1 MTQLS
6 LLGLSGSLRRASNS
20 TAVLRGLQDA
30 LGLRAALDIF
40 PLLAIPLYN
49 EDDDAEHAPESVRA
63 LRSAIDASDGVIMIS
78 PEYNHGMS
86 GVLKNAFDWAS
97 RPYGLSVLKSKPVLT
112 MTASLAFTGG
122 VRAQQQMNETL
133 ASIPARPVL
142 RPQIVIGG
150 VHEKVRDGR
159 LIDEAA
165 LSFALAGV
173 DDLIEEIRAA
183 RFARAG
189 GMNATAPA

>member
-86 GVLKNAFDWAS
+86 GVLKNALDWAS
-97 RPYGLSVLKSKPVLT
+97 RPYGLSVLKGKPVLI
-112 MTASLAFTGG
+112 MTASPAFTGG

-133 ASIPARPVL
+133 ASIPARPVF

-150 VHEKVRDGR
+150 VHEKVRGGR

-165 LSFALAGV
+165 LGFALAGV

>member
-6 LLGLSGSLRRASNS
+6 LLGLSGSLRRASSS

-30 LGLRAALDIF
+30 LRPRAALNIF
-40 PLLAIPLYN
+40 PLHAMPLYN
-49 EDDDAEHAPESVRA
+49 EDDDGEHAPESVRA
-63 LRSAIDASDGVIMIS
+63 LHSAIEVSDGVIMIS

-86 GVLKNAFDWAS
+86 GVLKNALDWAS
-97 RPYGLSVLKSKPVLT
+97 RPYGRSVLKSKPVLT
-112 MTASLAFTGG
+112 MTASPAFTGG

-165 LSFALAGV
+165 LRFALAGV

-183 RFARAG
+183 RFLRA
-189 GMNATAPA
+189 AA